1 MSEVSKYMCTQI
13 FSISPDRFA
22 YEAVDQMYEN
32 KVSAILVKESEKYIG
47 IITKT
52 DWMFLVLK
60 GECDPKE
67 MKVSIVMTK
76 ILNTIDE
83 NQTISEVCN
92 IIETKK
98 IRHVPVTRNSE
109 IVGMFSVKDLEKY
122 YLQLHKK
129 TDF

>member
-1 MSEVSKYMCTQI
+1 MNKVGQYMSTQL
-13 FSISPDRFA
+13 FSTSPDKYA
-22 YEAVDQMYEN
+22 YEAVDKMYEN
-32 KVSAILVKESEKYIG
+32 KVSALLVEEGGEYVG

-60 GECDPKE
+60 GECDPKAI
-67 MKVSIVMTK
+67 KISTVMTK
-76 ILNTIDE
+76 IANTIEE

-98 IRHVPVTRNSE
+98 IRHVPVTRNGK

-122 YLQLHKK
+122 YIQLHKK

>member
-1 MSEVSKYMCTQI
+1 MNKVGQYMSTQL
-13 FSISPDRFA
+13 FSTSPDKYA
-22 YEAVDQMYEN
+22 YEAVDKMYEN
-32 KVSAILVKESEKYIG
+32 KVSALLVEEGGEYVG

-60 GECDPKE
+60 GECDPQAVKI
-67 MKVSIVMTK
+67 SSVMTK
-76 ILNTIDE
+76 IANTIDE
-83 NQTISEVCN
+83 NQTIAEACS

-98 IRHVPVTRNSE
+98 IRHIPVIRNNK

>member
-1 MSEVSKYMCTQI
+1 MSEVSKYMSSQI

-32 KVSAILVKESEKYIG
+32 KVSAVLVKEGEKYIG

-60 GECDPKE
+60 GECDPKA
-67 MKVSIVMTK
+67 MKVSTVMTK
-76 ILNTIDE
+76 ISNTIDE

-98 IRHVPVTRNSE
+98 IRHVPVTRNGE

>member
-1 MSEVSKYMCTQI
+1 MSEVSKYMSTQI
-13 FSISPDRFA
+13 FSTSPNRFA

-32 KVSAILVKESEKYIG
+32 QVSAILVKEGEKYIG

-67 MKVSIVMTK
+67 MKVSTVMTK
-76 ILNTIDE
+76 ISNTIDE
-83 NQTISEVCN
+83 SQTISEVCN

-98 IRHVPVTRNSE
+98 IRHVPVTRNGK
-109 IVGMFSVKDLEKY
+109 IIGMFSVKDLEKY

>member
-1 MSEVSKYMCTQI
+1 MSEVSKYMSNQI

-32 KVSAILVKESEKYIG
+32 KVSAILVKEGEKYIG

-60 GECDPKE
+60 GECDPKA
-67 MKVSIVMTK
+67 MKVSTVMTK
-76 ILNTIDE
+76 ISNTIDE

-98 IRHVPVTRNSE
+98 IRHVPVTRNGE

>member
-1 MSEVSKYMCTQI
+1 MSEVSKYMSTQI
-13 FSISPDRFA
+13 FSTSPNRFV

-32 KVSAILVKESEKYIG
+32 KVSAILVKEGEKYIG

-60 GECDPKE
+60 GESDPKE
-67 MKVSIVMTK
+67 MKVSTVMTK
-76 ILNTIDE
+76 ISNTIDE

-98 IRHVPVTRNSE
+98 IRHVPVTRNGE
-109 IVGMFSVKDLEKY
+109 IIGMFSVKDLEKY
-122 YLQLHKK
+122 YLQLHNK

>member
-1 MSEVSKYMCTQI
+1 MSKVSKYMSTQI
-13 FSISPDRFA
+13 FSISPDRYA

-32 KVSAILVKESEKYIG
+32 KVSAILVKEAEKYVG

-60 GECDPKE
+60 GECDPKAI
-67 MKVSIVMTK
+67 KISTVMTK
-76 ILNTIDE
+76 IANTIDE

-98 IRHVPVTRNSE
+98 IRHVPVTRNGG

>member
-1 MSEVSKYMCTQI
+1 MTRVSKYMSNQI
-13 FSISPDRFA
+13 FSIGPDKYA
-22 YEAVDQMYEN
+22 HDAVDKMYEN
-32 KVSAILVKESEKYIG
+32 KTSSILVKENEKYVG

-60 GECDPKE
+60 GECDPKA
-67 MKVSIVMTK
+67 MKVSDVMTK

-83 NQTISEVCN
+83 KQTIAKVCN
-92 IIETKK
+92 IIETKN
-98 IRHVPVTRNSE
+98 IRHVPVTRDGE

>member
-1 MSEVSKYMCTQI
+1 MSEVSKYMSTQI
-13 FSISPDRFA
+13 FSISPDRYA

-32 KVSAILVKESEKYIG
+32 KVSAILVKEGEKYIG

-52 DWMFLVLK
+52 DWMFVVLK
-60 GECDPKE
+60 GECDPKA
-67 MKVSIVMTK
+67 MMVSAVMTK

-98 IRHVPVTRNSE
+98 IRHVPVTRNGE

>member
-1 MSEVSKYMCTQI
+1 MSEVSKYMSTQI

-32 KVSAILVKESEKYIG
+32 KVSAILVKEGEKYIG

-60 GECDPKE
+60 GECDPKA
-67 MKVSIVMTK
+67 MKVSTVMTK
-76 ILNTIDE
+76 ISNTIDE

-98 IRHVPVTRNSE
+98 IRHVPVTRNGE

-122 YLQLHKK
+122 YLRLHKK

>member
-1 MSEVSKYMCTQI
+1 MNEVSKYMSTQI
-13 FSISPDRFA
+13 FSISPDKYA
-22 YEAVDQMYEN
+22 HEAVDKMYEN
-32 KVSAILVKESEKYIG
+32 KVSAILVKEGEKYVG

-60 GECDPKE
+60 GECDPKA
-67 MKVSIVMTK
+67 MKVSTVMTK
-76 ILNTIDE
+76 ITNTIDE
-83 NQTISEVCN
+83 KQTIAEVCN

-98 IRHVPVTRNSE
+98 IRHVPVKRDGE

>member
-1 MSEVSKYMCTQI
+1 MSTQI
-13 FSISPDRFA
+13 FSISPDRYA

-32 KVSAILVKESEKYIG
+32 KVSALLVKDGEEYVG

-60 GECDPKE
+60 GECDPKAI
-67 MKVSIVMTK
+67 KISTVMTK
-76 ILNTIDE
+76 IANTIEE

-98 IRHVPVTRNSE
+98 IRHVPVTRNGK